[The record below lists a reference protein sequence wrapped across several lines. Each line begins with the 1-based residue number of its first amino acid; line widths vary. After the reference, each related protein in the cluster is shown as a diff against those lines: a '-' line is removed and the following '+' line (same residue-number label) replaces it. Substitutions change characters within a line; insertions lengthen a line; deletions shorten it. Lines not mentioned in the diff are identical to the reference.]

1 MSGKVQRVPVPGGYE
16 PLVSDGLSLGTDWF
30 FVVPGVVPGPRKGRR
45 KARAGRDLGIQFD

>member
-16 PLVSDGLSLGTDWF
+16 PLISDGLSLGTDWF
-30 FVVPGVVPGPRKGRR
+30 FVVPGAVPGPRKGRR